1 MLHRRLIDMSFALIA
16 FVAVAAVSSAPARAA
31 HDGPAGDYGSPIPY
45 TAVKTAAADE
55 DRMMPSSEHGEEALA
70 GEGHGEGA
78 AGGHEEENVGFP
90 QLKVESYPSQ
100 VFWLVISFCLL
111 YVLMSKVALPGV
123 AEVIETR
130 AAQQEGNLSQAAQMQ
145 KEAEDVKAAYEAS
158 IAKARAQAQEA
169 LMQAE
174 QEISDRINAENA
186 KFGEHARK
194 RVATAEQAIEKA
206 KADALSSIADISA
219 DIAADIVGKVSGVTV
234 TKTDTKKAVTTVM
247 KKEAA

>member
-45 TAVKTAAADE
+45 TAVQTAAGEE
-55 DRMMPSSEHGEEALA
+55 DRMMPAAEGEHEGAA
-70 GEGHGEGA
+70 VSGEGHGE
-78 AGGHEEENVGFP
+78 AGGHEENVGFP
-90 QLKVESYPSQ
+90 QLKVDTYPSQ
-100 VFWLVISFCLL
+100 IFWLVVSFVLL

-158 IAKARAQAQEA
+158 IAKARASAQEA

-206 KADALSSIADISA
+206 KADALSSIADVSA
-219 DIAADIVGKVSGVTV
+219 EIAVEIVGKVSGVTV